1 LPAKKMKFLFR
12 RYLDY
17 EKAHGDTAGVERVR
31 GAARAYV
38 ESNLAA

>member
-1 LPAKKMKFLFR
+1 MKFLFR

-17 EKAHGDTAGVERVR
+17 EKAYGDAAGVERVR
-31 GAARAYV
+31 AAARAYV